1 MRTTLKQLASAK
13 GLTPHEACLEL
24 AELAR
29 VVPPDQVIVEIG
41 VYMARSTVYLAYGAQ
56 TGNKAHVYGIDP
68 WDLPGDRGPYGADPT
83 GTQPHR
89 VQFTAT
95 RTLQAA
101 RREVRRHGMRDDITL
116 YREFSA
122 DVAARWEPRPKIG
135 LLYVDGDHR
144 YDFVRGDL
152 EAWAPNLAPDAM
164 IVFDD
169 YADTHPEVIQ
179 AVQDMVSDGLLEPV
193 SVRHGRLA
201 VTKLAGPVGATPK
214 PDGRTDTEREADEQA
229 AISRG
234 EVVESDTAGTGE
246 AVNAD
251 TGEVTP
257 AGQPLPE
264 IEQTDGEPLP
274 PPEPEEQL
282 PEPPPRAGAGSS
294 AEAWREYAH
303 RVADIDATVLAGMNR
318 QEIIDRLK
326 ADNLLDG

>member
-1 MRTTLKQLASAK
+1 
-13 GLTPHEACLEL
+13 
-24 AELAR
+24 
-29 VVPPDQVIVEIG
+29 
-41 VYMARSTVYLAYGAQ
+41 
-56 TGNKAHVYGIDP
+56 
-68 WDLPGDRGPYGADPT
+68 
-83 GTQPHR
+83 
-89 VQFTAT
+89 
-95 RTLQAA
+95 
-101 RREVRRHGMRDDITL
+101 
-116 YREFSA
+116 
-122 DVAARWEPRPKIG
+122 
-135 LLYVDGDHR
+135 
-144 YDFVRGDL
+144 
-152 EAWAPNLAPDAM
+152 M